1 MPEILNQA
9 MIENI
14 FQKNK
19 LLTISVIL
27 LIVIFTIVVIR
38 NAWMSDDGYITFR
51 TVDNF
56 VNGYGLTWNIS
67 ERVETYSN
75 PLWMFLVSIIY
86 FFTNE
91 IYYSVIILSIT
102 ISVLAITIFSFKI
115 SKTLVGALLG
125 IGIFIFS
132 KAFIDYSTSGLE
144 NPLTHLTLA
153 IFLFVYI
160 KAKNNFNFKILF
172 WLSLIAALG
181 TVNRLD
187 ILLFFIPT
195 LAYVFFKLPKLKGL
209 YTVVAGLMP
218 LIAWKAFSIFY
229 YGFPLPNTAYAKVLN
244 TGIPKS
250 DLIQQGFFYFE
261 NSIKWDPLTLLI
273 VFAGISLPLIGK
285 QKHLIP
291 VIVGIILYLLYVL
304 QTGGDFMSE
313 RYFAAPLFIAVVLI
327 SQNNFTSLKRIPLIV
342 LAVIIIL
349 VGITAIKP
357 PIFSDEMYEEISPID
372 HGIVDERGRYHDNT
386 GLYRLGENNGT
397 PEHYGVTEGL
407 EAKISG
413 DSPQVR
419 RIIGMYGYYVGPE
432 IHVIDPFGLGDPL
445 ISKLTPSY
453 DPEWRIG
460 HQTRELPPGYFETIK
475 NGTNVIED
483 KNLAEYYEKIAL
495 ITRGNLS
502 DVKRL
507 EVIWNMNIGKYD
519 SLLCNYINSNKL
531 PQHPSC

>member
-1 MPEILNQA
+1 

-27 LIVIFTIVVIR
+27 LIVIFTIVLIR

-209 YTVVAGLMP
+209 YTLVVGLMP

-261 NSIKWDPLTLLI
+261 NSFNLDPLTLIVIFTGILI
-273 VFAGISLPLIGK
+273 PLISK

-304 QTGGDFMSE
+304 QTGGDFMSG
-313 RYFAAPLFIAVVLI
+313 RFFAAPIFVAVILL
-327 SQNNFTSLKRIPLIV
+327 SQCKFNSFKRIPL
-342 LAVIIIL
+342 AVFIIL
-349 VGITAIKP
+349 ILFVGFSPLHSPVLSDETYEKVWPAVSHGIT
-357 PIFSDEMYEEISPID
+357 
-372 HGIVDERGRYHDNT
+372 DERGHYHATT
-386 GLYRLGENNGT
+386 GLFRLGENTGT
-397 PEHYGVTEGL
+397 PEHYGVTQGL

-413 DSPQVR
+413 NSPR
-419 RIIGMYGYYVGPE
+419 DRLIIGMYGYYVGPE
-432 IHVIDPFGLGDPL
+432 IHVIDQLGLGDPL
-445 ISKLTPSY
+445 ISKLTPPY
-453 DPEWRIG
+453 DPKWRIG
-460 HQTRELPPGYFETIK
+460 HQTRELPEGYFDTIK

-483 KNLAEYYEKIAL
+483 KNLAEYYEKIAI

-507 EVIWNMNIGKYD
+507 EVIWNMNTGKYD
-519 SLLCNYINSNKL
+519 SLLCNYITSNKL

>member
-1 MPEILNQA
+1 

-27 LIVIFTIVVIR
+27 LIVIFTIVLIR

-91 IYYSVIILSIT
+91 IYFSVIILSIT
-102 ISVLAITIFSFKI
+102 ISVLVITIFAFKI
-115 SKTLVGALLG
+115 SKTLVGALIG
-125 IGIFIFS
+125 IGIFILS

-144 NPLTHLTLA
+144 NPLIHLTLA

-172 WLSLIAALG
+172 WLSLIAAIG

-187 ILLFFIPT
+187 ILLLFIPT
-195 LAYVFFKLPKLKGL
+195 LAYVFLKLPKLKGL
-209 YTVVAGLMP
+209 YTVAVGLMP

-244 TGIPKS
+244 TGISKS
-250 DLIQQGFFYFE
+250 DIIQQGLFYFE
-261 NSIKWDPLTLLI
+261 NSMKWDPLTLLI
-273 VFAGISLPLIGK
+273 VFAGISIPFISK

-291 VIVGIILYLLYVL
+291 IVVGIILYLLYVI
-304 QTGGDFMSE
+304 QIGGDFMFG
-313 RYFAAPLFIAVVLI
+313 RYFAAPLFVAVVLI
-327 SQNNFTSLKRIPLIV
+327 SQNNFTSLKRIPIIV
-342 LAVIIIL
+342 FAVVIIL
-349 VGITAIKP
+349 VGVTAIAP
-357 PIFSDEMYEEISPID
+357 PIFSDEMYKEIRPID
-372 HGIVDERGRYHDNT
+372 HKIVDERGRYHDNT
-386 GLYRLGENNGT
+386 GLFRLGENNGI
-397 PEHYGVTEGL
+397 PIHYGVTQGL

-413 DSPQVR
+413 NSPQYKS
-419 RIIGMYGYYVGPE
+419 IIGMYGYYIGPE
-432 IHVIDPFGLGDPL
+432 IHVIDPLALGDPL
-445 ISKLTPSY
+445 ISKLTPTY
-453 DPEWRIG
+453 DENWRLG
-460 HQTRELPPGYFETIK
+460 HQARVVPVGYFETIQ
-475 NGTNVIED
+475 NGINVIDD
-483 KNLAEYYEKIAL
+483 KDLAEYYEKISF

-507 EVIWNMNIGKYD
+507 EVIWNINTGKYD
-519 SLLCNYINSNKL
+519 SLLCHYIISNKL
-531 PQHPSC
+531 PKPSYC